1 MKSILIAD
9 HHPITHLG
17 VSSLMEEEEAFKIVH
32 VVTNGQDL
40 YETLR
45 KKTPDILILELDLP
59 DLAGMNSIRKI
70 KDLAKNTR
78 ILVFSRHPEE
88 MYAVSAI
95 KAGAAAYVSK
105 GSPVRLLKEAIL
117 QVARGGIYINKAID
131 DSLRDQKKH
140 GIRPGHKKLSTRE
153 IEVFNLLSNGRKN
166 KEIAEALAINQKTV
180 STYKTRLLR
189 KLQVHSLAELINHSR
204 LMNGMKEM

>member
-9 HHPITHLG
+9 HHPITHHG
-17 VSSLMEEEEAFKIVH
+17 VSSLLEEEEDFKIVH
-32 VVTNGQDL
+32 AVTTGAEL

-70 KDLAKNTR
+70 KDIAKNTR
-78 ILVFSRHPEE
+78 ILVFSRHPED

-105 GSPVRLLKEAIL
+105 GSSVGLLKEAIL

-131 DSLRDQKKH
+131 DSLKEQKKN
-140 GIRPGHKKLSTRE
+140 GIRVTQKKLSTRE

-166 KEIAEALAINQKTV
+166 KEIAEVLAINQKTV

-189 KLQVHSLAELINHSR
+189 KLQVQSLAELINHSR
-204 LMNGMKEM
+204 IMNGMKEM